1 MLFENYAKYIHI
13 FCSFIYYCQNSHII
27 NCHSTFVTIKL
38 FTLVRLY
45 SGKFKYLQCFDS
57 VIFINTSN
65 IVLN

>member
-45 SGKFKYLQCFDS
+45 SGKFKYTCNVSTVLYS
-57 VIFINTSN
+57 LILVI
-65 IVLN
+65 